1 VNLSLITENWR
12 LKLLALG
19 LAVLMLGAVAFSQN
33 PPTEKV
39 LRDVVI
45 HYTMPREIIVINPPR
60 VTNVTVSG
68 LADTLATFN
77 SGNVVASFDLTNA
90 SPGTNVH
97 VNLNVRST
105 VKEIKVQNP
114 VVPYVL
120 EIDKRDSVTLPIQV
134 RVPRISQGWQVTKQE
149 AICPGGSSPCS
160 VLFDGP
166 AKWEAGL
173 TAYADFP
180 ELVQTLSRTV
190 PTISVLLVQG
200 TRALD
205 LTRDTEPLF
214 RFEPSTVSIQVDAK
228 QGTTLRQV
236 VLVSVPPSHGPAAG
250 YQVTDVVVDPYGVVI
265 SGPPEA
271 LVRITR
277 ITLPPVDLSGAT
289 SSRSFQLPVTYPAS
303 TVGTV
308 EIARVTYTISP
319 ISP

>member
-60 VTNVTVSG
+60 VTNVTVGG

-97 VNLNVRST
+97 ANLNVRST

-228 QGTTLRQV
+228 QGTTIRQV
-236 VLVSVPPSHGPAAG
+236 VLFSTYSHGPPSG
-250 YQVTDVVVDPYGVVI
+250 YRVTDITVDPLQIVI
-265 SGPPEA
+265 SGTPDA
-271 LVRITR
+271 LARITR

-289 SSRSFQLPVTYPAS
+289 SSKTFQLPVPYPA
-303 TVGTV
+303 GTDGSV
-308 EIARVTYTISP
+308 ATARVTYTISSV
-319 ISP
+319 SP

>member
-1 VNLSLITENWR
+1 
-12 LKLLALG
+12 
-19 LAVLMLGAVAFSQN
+19 
-33 PPTEKV
+33 
-39 LRDVVI
+39 VVI

-60 VTNVTVSG
+60 ITNVTVSG
-68 LADTLATFN
+68 LADTLAPFN
-77 SGNVVASFDLTNA
+77 SGNVIASFDLTNA
-90 SPGTNVH
+90 SPGPNVH
-97 VNLNVRST
+97 ANLNIRST

-120 EIDKRDSVTLPIQV
+120 EIDKRESVTLPIQV

-228 QGTTLRQV
+228 QGTTIRQV
-236 VLVSVPPSHGPAAG
+236 VLFTPPPSHGPASG
-250 YQVTDVVVDPYGVVI
+250 YRVTDITVDPFQIVI
-265 SGPPEA
+265 SGTPDA
-271 LVRITR
+271 LARITR
-277 ITLPPVDLSGAT
+277 ITLPQVDLSGTT
-289 SSRSFQLPVTYPAS
+289 SSKTFQLPVNYP
-303 TVGTV
+303 TGTDGSV
-308 EIARVTYTISP
+308 AIARVTYTISP

>member
-1 VNLSLITENWR
+1 MNLSLITEDWR

-39 LRDVVI
+39 LRDVEI
-45 HYTMPREIIVINPPR
+45 RYTMPKEIIVINPPR
-60 VTNVTVSG
+60 KTNVTVSG
-68 LADTLATFN
+68 LADTLAPFN
-77 SGNVVASFDLTNA
+77 SGNVIASFDLTN
-90 SPGTNVH
+90 SLPGTNVH
-97 VNLNVRST
+97 VNLSVRST

-134 RVPRISQGWQVTKQE
+134 RVPRISQGYQVTKQE
-149 AICPGGSSPCS
+149 AICPGGPSPCS

-180 ELVQTLSRTV
+180 ESVSTLSRTV
-190 PTISVLLVQG
+190 PTIPVVLFQG
-200 TRALD
+200 TRPLD

-228 QGTTLRQV
+228 QGITIRQV
-236 VLVSVPPSHGPAAG
+236 VLFTAPYTHGPASG
-250 YQVTDVVVDPYGVVI
+250 YRVTDITVDPFQIVI
-265 SGPPEA
+265 SGTPDA
-271 LVRITR
+271 LARITR
-277 ITLPPVDLSGAT
+277 ITLPPVDLGGAT
-289 SSRSFQLPVTYPAS
+289 STKTFQVPVPYPA
-303 TVGTV
+303 GTDGSV
-308 EIARVTYTISP
+308 ALAKVTYTISP
-319 ISP
+319 VSP